1 MTVSFALLENQIQ
14 SLLGALIREHQRV
27 GQIVSSQLSF
37 AKLRATVISLYLDR
51 HGDDDDFKA
60 LRELINRAG
69 KIEEER
75 NRLTHSIWGAGDN
88 SDSITQMK
96 LTCREKR
103 GYHFES
109 ATWDERKFIALNESI
124 KELAGTFS
132 QFHIGL
138 LQKGKLINNPGAKIW

>member
-1 MTVSFALLENQIQ
+1 MRHGRPVALLLGMVRLQLPGPPKVLAQLGDMTVSFALLENQIQ

-75 NRLTHSIWGAGDN
+75 NRLTHSVWGGGDH
-88 SDSITQMK
+88 SDTSTRRR
-96 LTCREKR
+96 LP
-103 GYHFES
+103 Y
-109 ATWDERKFIALNESI
+109 
-124 KELAGTFS
+124 
-132 QFHIGL
+132 
-138 LQKGKLINNPGAKIW
+138 P

>member
-60 LRELINRAG
+60 LRELINRAAKSPDPFDLG
-69 KIEEER
+69 
-75 NRLTHSIWGAGDN
+75 
-88 SDSITQMK
+88 
-96 LTCREKR
+96 CRR
-103 GYHFES
+103 
-109 ATWDERKFIALNESI
+109 
-124 KELAGTFS
+124 
-132 QFHIGL
+132 
-138 LQKGKLINNPGAKIW
+138 